1 MPVVTGSWSSLV
13 MDRPGTEYICPY
25 GHGRLYVPGTRLLNA
40 APMRWTF
47 YRDFLQQLFADAD
60 APQRHK
66 ARKGPPSGL
75 FL

>member
-1 MPVVTGSWSSLV
+1 

-47 YRDFLQQLFADAD
+47 YRDFLQRLFADE
-60 APQRHK
+60 
-66 ARKGPPSGL
+66 ARQKPGVSGMGLKGN
-75 FL
+75 